1 MGLSDVLQLQ
11 PYDYYSIMHY
21 SMYTFA
27 ADASKP
33 TFLPRDSSVIKSQIG
48 QRSYLT
54 DKDRERIMQLY
65 RCGQYIKV
73 VVTHTNCDEIKLN

>member
-1 MGLSDVLQLQ
+1 
-11 PYDYYSIMHY
+11 
-21 SMYTFA
+21 MYTFA

-33 TFLPRDSSVIKSQIG
+33 TFLPRNSNVIKSQIG

-54 DKDRERIMQLY
+54 VKDRERIMQLY

-73 VVTHTNCDEIKLN
+73 VVIHTNCDKQ